1 MAYQVRLSD
10 ELAALIGTTTG
21 VIKLIGSNGS
31 RGYYSSD
38 LTNAEKNNHYLTC
51 EHFSASASITIT
63 YNKHIDGIS
72 ADEIYVNG
80 NTPLGNNGYPLTAR
94 NWANSTDY
102 CTLYYIPNDDP
113 GGEEP
118 DPDPENP
125 PSAAITGE
133 VKYYFDGTY
142 DSDFD
147 STYTAD
153 GDNEIYPA
161 DYILNIEGYTFSQCK
176 YNGTTVN
183 STSWIDVSDGKS
195 LKIYYVTTVITQSI
209 QVCFLENCKGIRILS
224 ADGTAITD
232 DFLYE
237 KAEGSNE
244 QYQNVATPVVEGQE
258 LILQHKGYDTAT
270 YTWWELI
277 GWYYGDINGNK
288 IYIGDARAETFIVP
302 AATEWNKIIYCK
314 AVHRNNGITFKW
326 DKAKKAGET
335 FNVTAAEWIR
345 LTRFI
350 DAYYNDHTNRFTRSA
365 VVTGKNF
372 TAELFNQVAEAL
384 QLNIEVSPTDT
395 IYASYFDDILKEV
408 NNLYD

>member
-1 MAYQVRLSD
+1 MAYKVKLSD
-10 ELAALIGTTTG
+10 ELAGLIGTKTG
-21 VIKLIGSNGS
+21 AIKLIGSNGT

-38 LTNAEKNNHYLTC
+38 LTDAEKNNYYLTC
-51 EHFSASASITIT
+51 EFFSASGSITIT
-63 YNKHIDGIS
+63 YQNNVSGLS

-80 NTPLGNNGYPLTAR
+80 NTPLGNNGYTLTAR

-118 DPDPENP
+118 DPENP
-125 PSAAITGE
+125 PSTTITGE

-183 STSWIDVSDGKS
+183 STEWLDVSDGKI
-195 LKIYYVTTVITQSI
+195 LKIYYITATVQQSI
-209 QVCFLENCKGIRILS
+209 QVCFVGNCRGIKILS
-224 ADGTAITD
+224 ADGTAITN

-237 KAEGSNE
+237 DPDVSND
-244 QYQNVATPVVEGQE
+244 QYYNVATTVVEGQE

-277 GWYYGDINGNK
+277 GWYYGDTKGKK

-302 AATEWNKIIYCK
+302 AATQWNKVIYCE
-314 AVHRNNGITFKW
+314 AVHHTNGITFKW

-350 DAYYNDHTNRFTRSA
+350 DAYYNDCTNRFTRSE
-365 VVTGKNF
+365 VVAGKNF

-384 QLNIEVSPTDT
+384 QLNIEVNPEDT

-408 NNLYD
+408 NNLYN

>member
-1 MAYQVRLSD
+1 MAYQVKLSD
-10 ELAALIGTTTG
+10 ELAGLIGTTTG
-21 VIKLIGSNGS
+21 VIKLIGSNRS

-63 YNKHIDGIS
+63 YNNHIDGIS

-80 NTPLGNNGYPLTAR
+80 NTPLGDNGYTLTAR

-102 CTLYYIPNDDP
+102 CTLHYIPNDDP

-118 DPDPENP
+118 DPENP
-125 PSAAITGE
+125 PSTTITGE
-133 VKYYFDGTY
+133 IRYYFDGER
-142 DSDFD
+142 DSNLD
-147 STYTAD
+147 STYTANSD
-153 GDNEIYPA
+153 KKIYPA
-161 DYILNIEGYTFSQCK
+161 NYILSIEGYTFSECK
-176 YNGTTVN
+176 YDGTEVD
-183 STSWIDVSDGKS
+183 STSWIDVSDGEA
-195 LKIYYVTTVITQSI
+195 LKIYYITAVAQQSI
-209 QVCFLENCKGIRILS
+209 QVCFVGNCRGIKILS
-224 ADGTAITD
+224 ADGTAITN

-237 KAEGSNE
+237 KPNVSND
-244 QYQNVATPVVEGQE
+244 QYYNVATTVVEGQE

-302 AATEWNKIIYCK
+302 AATQWNKVIYCE
-314 AVHRNNGITFKW
+314 AVHHTNGITFKW

-350 DAYYNDHTNRFTRSA
+350 DAYYNDYTNRFTRSE
-365 VVTGKNF
+365 VVAEKNF
-372 TAELFNQVAEAL
+372 TAELFNQVAKAL
-384 QLNIEVSPTDT
+384 QLNIKVNPTDT
-395 IYASYFDDILKEV
+395 IYASYFDDILKKV
-408 NNLYD
+408 NNLYN

>member
-21 VIKLIGSNGS
+21 VIKLISSNGS

-63 YNKHIDGIS
+63 YNNYIDGIS
-72 ADEIYVNG
+72 ADEIYVNR
-80 NTPLGNNGYPLTAR
+80 NTPLGDNGYTLTAR

-118 DPDPENP
+118 EVPPDTPI
-125 PSAAITGE
+125 ITGD
-133 VKYYFDGTY
+133 VKYYFDNVY
-142 DSDFD
+142 DSELDD
-147 STYTAD
+147 TYTAD
-153 GDNEIYPA
+153 SDNEIYPA
-161 DYILNIEGYTFSQCK
+161 NYILNIEGYTFSYCT
-176 YNGTTVN
+176 YDNDTVN
-183 STSWIDVSDGKS
+183 STEWLDVSDGKI
-195 LKIYYVTTVITQSI
+195 LKIYYITATVQQSI
-209 QVCFLENCKGIRILS
+209 QVCFVGNCRGIKILS
-224 ADGTAITD
+224 ADGTAITN

-237 KAEGSNE
+237 NPNVSND
-244 QYQNVATPVVEGQE
+244 QYQNVATTVVEGQK

-302 AATEWNKIIYCK
+302 AATQWNKIIYCE
-314 AVHRNNGITFKW
+314 AVHHTNGITFKW

-384 QLNIEVSPTDT
+384 QLNIEVNPKDT
-395 IYASYFDDILKEV
+395 IYASYFADILKKV